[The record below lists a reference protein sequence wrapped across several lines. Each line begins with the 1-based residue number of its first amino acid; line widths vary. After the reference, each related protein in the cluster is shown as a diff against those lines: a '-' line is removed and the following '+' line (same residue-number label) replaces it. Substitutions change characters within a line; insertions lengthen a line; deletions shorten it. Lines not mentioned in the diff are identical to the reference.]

1 MGTQFKLL
9 VSDAKLGTVRQLT
22 SHELRP
28 WNVPE
33 GIRDHFRRVR
43 STLSL
48 SNPQESLCIAVCST
62 CRGEGVSWVAAM
74 LSCAI
79 AEESEPVFLIDYNRS
94 HPSQNKIFGVD
105 QNPGKPMTQSDPVD
119 LVSRQSPRFD
129 ICILTPEAS
138 SSDGKAFA
146 FSLRDALP
154 KLRQESKVIL
164 IDCEPMR
171 DSSHLLDLAPA
182 IDGVIF
188 VVEAERERREV
199 IARNLESIRRAS
211 LRVFGIVLNK
221 RKRYIPGWLYRAL

>member
-1 MGTQFKLL
+1 M
-9 VSDAKLGTVRQLT
+9 T
-22 SHELRP
+22 SPELQP

-33 GIRDHFRRVR
+33 VIRDHFRRVR
-43 STLSL
+43 STLNL
-48 SNPQESLCIAVCST
+48 RNHQGSLCVAVCST
-62 CRGEGVSWVAAM
+62 CRGEGVSWVTAM

-79 AEESEPVFLIDYNRS
+79 AEENVPVFLIDYNRF
-94 HPSQNKIFGVD
+94 HPSQNATFGLD
-105 QNPGKPMTQSDPVD
+105 REPGVPGSD
-119 LVSRQSPRFD
+119 LVDFVSRRTPRFD
-129 ICILTPEAS
+129 ISVFTPEGGAS
-138 SSDGKAFA
+138 NGQDFG

-154 KLRQESKVIL
+154 KLRQKSKVIL

-199 IARNLESIRRAS
+199 VARNLESIKRAG

-221 RKRYIPGWLYRAL
+221 RRRYIPGWLYRAL